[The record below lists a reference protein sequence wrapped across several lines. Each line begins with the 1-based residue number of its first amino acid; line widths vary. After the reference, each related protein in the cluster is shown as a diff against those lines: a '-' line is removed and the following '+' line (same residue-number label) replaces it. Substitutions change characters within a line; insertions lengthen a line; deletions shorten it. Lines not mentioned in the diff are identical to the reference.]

1 MKNKTNILIL
11 GGLGFIGRNLVE
23 ELLANDSYSIIV
35 FDSKRDLIQT
45 EFGAGKFKFYT
56 GNFNIESDID
66 KIFKENKIDIVIHLI
81 SSTVPQGF
89 CGEHII
95 NDIES
100 NLVPT
105 VRLLELM
112 KKYEVRKII
121 FASSGG
127 TIYGLPLK
135 SDSISTLEENHQNNP
150 ICSHGV
156 IKLTIEKYLYLYHYL
171 HGIEY
176 LILRIANPYGEYHS
190 SNSQGLI
197 NVSLKNIVNKQTVV
211 VWGNGEVVRDYIYIK
226 DCVKIISALIEKG
239 VVNKTLNIGS
249 GIGLS
254 INEIIA
260 KIKKITGDFD
270 FKMESSRQFD
280 VPRAVLNIDELKSII
295 NFIPTDIETG
305 ITNTYKWLL
314 KK

>member
-1 MKNKTNILIL
+1 MKIKKNVLIL
-11 GGLGFIGRNLVE
+11 GGLGFIGRNLIE
-23 ELLANDSYSIIV
+23 EFLVNDKYSLII
-35 FDSKRDLIQT
+35 FDSPNNPFQKTMQDKNI
-45 EFGAGKFKFYT
+45 KSYT
-56 GNFNIESDID
+56 GDFSCQSDVE
-66 KIFKENKIDIVIHLI
+66 KVFKENKIDIVIHLI
-81 SSTVPQGF
+81 SSTVPAGF
-89 CGEHII
+89 CGEYVI

-100 NLVPT
+100 NLAPT

-112 KKYEVRKII
+112 KKYQVAKII

-135 SDSISTLEENHQNNP
+135 HDSLTTIKESHQNNP

-156 IKLTIEKYLYLYHYL
+156 IKLAIEKYLYLYQYL

-176 LILRIANPYGEYHS
+176 LILRIANPYGEYHL

-197 NVSLKNIVNKQTVV
+197 NVALKNIVNKKTVV
-211 VWGNGEVVRDYIYIK
+211 IWGNGEVVRDYIYIK
-226 DCVKIISALIEKG
+226 DCVKIISFLIEKG

-249 GIGLS
+249 GIGFS

-260 KIKKITGDFD
+260 KIKKITRNFD

-295 NFIPTDIETG
+295 DFTPTDIETG
-305 ITNTYKWLL
+305 IENTYKWLL